1 MEERYY
7 DEYAR
12 IQDEHW
18 WFEGRRRIIGSVL
31 ESSLRGRPA
40 GGRRILDI
48 GCGTGTNLAQLSRFG
63 AVQGVDS
70 EPAAVERCRRDGWK
84 VTQVGDGALPFADGS
99 FDLVTLLDVIE
110 HVDDDL
116 ALLAE
121 ARRLLAPGGTVLV
134 AVPAYTW
141 MWGAQD
147 VISHHRRRYTARRL
161 RGALVGAGLAPRR
174 TTYFNT
180 LLFPP
185 IAVVRIL
192 RRLRGSDGGEEEVVS
207 DFEMNRPGRTNAL
220 LARLFGLEARLLRSL
235 SFPFGV
241 SVLAVARRAGD

>member
-1 MEERYY
+1 MDRQFYE
-7 DEYAR
+7 EYAR

-18 WFEGRRRIIGSVL
+18 WFEGRRRIIVSIL
-31 ESSLRGRPA
+31 ESALPTAATGK
-40 GGRRILDI
+40 RRILDV
-48 GCGTGTNLAQLSRFG
+48 GCGTGTNLAALSLFG
-63 AVQGVDS
+63 SVVGVDS
-70 EPAAVERCRRDGWK
+70 EPAAVEQCRRDGWD
-84 VTQVGDGALPFADGS
+84 VTQVRGGTLPFADGS
-99 FDLVTLLDVIE
+99 FDVVTLLDVIE
-110 HVDDDL
+110 HVDDDR

-161 RGALVGAGLAPRR
+161 RRALAGAGLVPRR

-185 IAVVRIL
+185 IALVRIL
-192 RRLRGSDGGEEEVVS
+192 RRLRGSEGGEEVVS
-207 DFEMNRPGRTNAL
+207 DFEMNRPGLTNTL
-220 LARLFGLEARLLRSL
+220 LARVFGLEARLLRSL

-241 SVLAVARRAGD
+241 SVLAVARRAGS